1 MMMSGWYTYTY
12 ILPSTGPP
20 TVPNTLNVDVTIS
33 LSLLLS
39 WQPSQARNIKYELT
53 ASTTDTM
60 NSSVNIVLTATS
72 YVFNASS
79 SIERCIE
86 YVFTVRAFNLAGSSN
101 SSDTIMAI
109 LPDGEVLE
117 CSFTDRC
124 NKHWFVV
131 KYIVISIL
139 IRSW

>member
-1 MMMSGWYTYTY
+1 MMSGWSTYTY
-12 ILPSTGPP
+12 VLPSTGLP
-20 TVPNTLNVDVTIS
+20 TVPNTLNVNVTIS

-39 WQPSQARNIKYELT
+39 WQPSQGRNIKYELT

-79 SIERCIE
+79 SIEQCIE
-86 YVFTVRAFNLAGSSN
+86 YMFTVRAFNPAGSSN
-101 SSDTIMAI
+101 SSDTIVAT

-117 CSFTDRC
+117 CSFTDSMQQTLAC
-124 NKHWFVV
+124 G
-131 KYIVISIL
+131 
-139 IRSW
+139 

>member
-1 MMMSGWYTYTY
+1 MHYDVCFSGWSIPIPRC
-12 ILPSTGPP
+12 ILHSTGPP
-20 TVPNTLNVDVTIS
+20 TIPNTLNVDVTIS

-39 WQPSQARNIKYELT
+39 WQPSQGRNIKYELT

-60 NSSVNIVLTATS
+60 NSGVNIVLTATS
-72 YVFNASS
+72 HVFNASS

-86 YVFTVRAFNLAGSSN
+86 YMFTVRAFNLAGSSN

-117 CSFTDRC
+117 CSFTDSMQQTLVC
-124 NKHWFVV
+124 D
-131 KYIVISIL
+131 
-139 IRSW
+139 